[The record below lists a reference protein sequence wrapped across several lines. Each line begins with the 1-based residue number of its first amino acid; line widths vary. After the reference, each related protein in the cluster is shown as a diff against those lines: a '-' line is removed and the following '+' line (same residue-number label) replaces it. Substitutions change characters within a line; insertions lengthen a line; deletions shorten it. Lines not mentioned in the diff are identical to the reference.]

1 MIYYLLAINLVC
13 FFIFGID
20 KRKAK
25 MHQRRISENILL
37 ALTLFGGSVG
47 GIFGIFIFRH
57 KISKKSFLLRFCAV
71 LVIQMVLVY
80 FFRKYR

>member
-1 MIYYLLAINLVC
+1 MMYYLLAINIVC

-25 MHQRRISENILL
+25 MHQRRISENTLL
-37 ALTLFGGSVG
+37 ALALFGGSVG